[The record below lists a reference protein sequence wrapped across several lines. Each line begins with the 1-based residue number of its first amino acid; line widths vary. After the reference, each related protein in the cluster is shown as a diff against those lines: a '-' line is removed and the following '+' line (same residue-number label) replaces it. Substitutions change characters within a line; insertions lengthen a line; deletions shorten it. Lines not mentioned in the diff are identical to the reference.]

1 LILYLVR
8 ETRTTN
14 HQLNGGD
21 ECPYYSFFS
30 FFFSD
35 YKYKSGS
42 MEDWKNAILELEGQ
56 DGIRRTALRR
66 KFNQVLS
73 GGATF
78 DELLESATNDEDRRF
93 IEMKMRRNVPVERV
107 ERDLKRLRAAEKRMK
122 EAAEKRMKEA
132 AEKRMQEQN
141 QTTIDNIVNL
151 ISDSDEEELADTDI
165 QSDYSDYSDTEI
177 DDDEEDDEMTIPQVA
192 YKKVS
197 MEDAFK
203 IAKNLGDPAAIQWCE
218 EFSQGKFNAM
228 EDIQKVHR
236 WFITD
241 SGEAWWLDAV
251 KWYLGKYKTHK
262 NAKNG
267 KALIFDTSILK
278 EIPADKRTALSKT
291 IYWPAFIE
299 QMKNGQ
305 TPIDISTRV
314 RSAIA
319 TQLEKKGEQLK
330 KKGEQLKKKE
340 DQMKNRQESKPLQD
354 LQDRYKR
361 LQKKYTEWESLS
373 KHYKTK
379 KVVSVPVWYN
389 ISKQYRYASKEP
401 AYRLLKSA
409 SKFWIR
415 RLTEPQRIETS
426 VIANQSTAEKYP
438 IGKTLVMVN
447 TQLHRKISPG
457 EARILMTFP
466 RDYKLFCYS
475 CSEDSIKKC
484 ENNVCTIDN
493 DAVSTCCE
501 TSPKT
506 KREAKVM
513 NRVTED
519 ERCFGDAVPPLVA
532 FRIATQIV
540 ANFGP
545 KKRYF
550 VDIFSSC
557 GGTSC
562 GFALSGKF
570 DALLAVDMEWKKGLM
585 YSNNFPSCYVV
596 INELRIPLIDF
607 NESDEYFENFAERCP
622 NTMKDDYEYYTK
634 LIVRRAITKSNNTQN
649 PESTPEWHMWL
660 TTKDYSKLNLP
671 PIHLHGSPSCVDFS
685 PLAGKRNNNAALSG
699 QSMTTMMWFAG
710 FYAYTKQF
718 NLFDTMSLEEAQK
731 TEKQDKK
738 NKILHAAFKIIGVK
752 DAREIKR
759 FEKDTPYWYN
769 VDYTICGVPSSGKRM
784 YVIQGADPTKL
795 SWGDLDFGSMYI
807 KKLRGGS
814 RALRIYQDGIVST
827 SHHILTLPAEERPTF
842 ALKSLYA
849 FSAPKRKNFGRQTE
863 NSLWVN
869 DIPLSK
875 FGTRADTRIDTLRY
889 YQSIVRNHA
898 ENGLLTPE
906 GFESVVYDDKR
917 GYMNKGRSFHSAAM
931 QRVVEFIHETNYSP
945 EQAAKVLVSMYAGA
959 RGGELG
965 RLMDHASAP
974 RLAPKGLAKSKQS
987 LWKYADAKRTSQVEA
1002 IHSALI
1008 DKMGCTMTMLE
1019 RHVDAIPSLEN
1030 LLTQNLDV
1038 FFRRNS
1044 RLYHPDRSSTE
1055 EWNTYVGCFKM
1066 LQKLLN

>member
-1 LILYLVR
+1 MLRDLRHVIL
-8 ETRTTN
+8 
-14 HQLNGGD
+14 D
-21 ECPYYSFFS
+21 
-30 FFFSD
+30 
-35 YKYKSGS
+35 
-42 MEDWKNAILELEGQ
+42 LEQ
-56 DGIRRTALRR
+56 DGHRRTSLRR
-66 KFNQVLS
+66 AFNHGVLQ

-78 DELLESATNDEDRRF
+78 DDLLSAADNEEDRGF
-93 IEMKMRRNVPVERV
+93 IR
-107 ERDLKRLRAAEKRMK
+107 LKRSHNRRLR
-122 EAAEKRMKEA
+122 EA
-132 AEKRMQEQN
+132 
-141 QTTIDNIVNL
+141 DW
-151 ISDSDEEELADTDI
+151 
-165 QSDYSDYSDTEI
+165 
-177 DDDEEDDEMTIPQVA
+177 DDDDDDDDDEMTFQPKRRVVSTSFLSDDTDDEEATDDDDDDDDDDEVTFQPKRHRVVSTSFLSDDTDDEEATDDDDDDDDDEMTFQPKRRVVSTSFLSDDEVDTDDEEEVNMPQVA
-192 YKKVS
+192 YEKVS
-197 MEDAFK
+197 MESAFK

-218 EFSQGKFNAM
+218 EFSHGELNAM

-251 KWYLGKYKTHK
+251 KWYLGMYKPPHN

-267 KALIFDTSILK
+267 EALIFDTSILN

-299 QMKNGQ
+299 QIKNVQ
-305 TPIDISTRV
+305 KPIDISTWV
-314 RSAIA
+314 RLAIA
-319 TQLEKKGEQLK
+319 TQLKKKKEQLK
-330 KKGEQLKKKE
+330 KKKEQLKTKKE
-340 DQMKNRQESKPLQD
+340 QMENREKLETLQEQ
-354 LQDRYKR
+354 YNR
-361 LQKKYTEWESLS
+361 LKKKYKEWKSLS
-373 KHYKTK
+373 KHYETK
-379 KVVSVPVWYN
+379 KVVSVPVWGN

-415 RLTEPQRIETS
+415 RLTEPQLIETR

-438 IGKTLVMVN
+438 IGETLEIMVN
-447 TQLHRKISPG
+447 TKLHRKISPG

-475 CSEDSIKKC
+475 CTEDSIKKC

-493 DAVSTCCE
+493 DAVSICCE
-501 TSPKT
+501 ASPKT
-506 KREAKVM
+506 EREAKVM

-540 ANFGP
+540 ANFGT

-596 INELRIPLIDF
+596 INELQIPLIDF

-622 NTMKDDYEYYTK
+622 DTMKDDYEHYTT
-634 LIVRRAITKSNNTQN
+634 LIVRRAITKSHNTQN
-649 PESTPEWHMWL
+649 PESTPEWHTWL
-660 TTKDYSKLNLP
+660 KTKDYSKLNLP

-752 DAREIKR
+752 DARDIKR
-759 FEKDTPYWYN
+759 FEKNTPYWYN

-807 KKLRGGS
+807 NKLRGGS
-814 RALRIYQDGIVST
+814 RALQIYEDGIVST
-827 SHHILTLPAEERPTF
+827 SDHIMTLPAEERPTF

-849 FSAPKRKNFGRQTE
+849 FIAPKRKNFGRQTE

-875 FGTRADTRIDTLRY
+875 FGTRAGTRLDTLRY

-945 EQAAKVLVSMYAGA
+945 EQAARVLVSMYAGA

-974 RLAPKGLAKSKQS
+974 RLAPEDLAKSKQS
-987 LWKYADAKRTSQVEA
+987 LWEYADNKRTSQVEA

-1019 RHVDAIPSLEN
+1019 RHRDAIPSFED